1 MITNWQTNII
11 PGSLVVARATVF
23 FCGPSDSSAG
33 SAGSAGSDRL
43 VPRHSTKYCCKRSL
57 AKLMQSCSKEFPQRT
72 SCRVRFTMQVTG
84 ATHLHMTVDTVQ
96 LGGAAAFQSHR
107 CPKCQFHGDGSRPLR
122 AEVISRSCI
131 GALRKICL
139 RMLYTCTWCVLCR

>member
-23 FCGPSDSSAG
+23 FCGPSDS